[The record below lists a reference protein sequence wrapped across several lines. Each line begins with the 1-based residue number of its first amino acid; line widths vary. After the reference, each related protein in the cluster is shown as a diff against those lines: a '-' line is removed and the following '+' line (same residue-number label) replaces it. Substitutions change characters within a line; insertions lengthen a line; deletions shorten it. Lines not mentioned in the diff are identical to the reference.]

1 LLRART
7 RCERQSYEN
16 ARRQKQNREP
26 NSREHAFLR
35 WMLTDFGTGIPSE
48 KPHGKFLRFMKSAAQ
63 ISYFTPKMGGRYA
76 FFPQERSIF
85 NLWPISIIS
94 MADFHREHRI

>member
-1 LLRART
+1 
-7 RCERQSYEN
+7 
-16 ARRQKQNREP
+16 
-26 NSREHAFLR
+26 
-35 WMLTDFGTGIPSE
+35 MLTDFGTGIPSE

-94 MADFHREHRI
+94 MADFHREHRISAHVVCSMPGDCEIAARVRRLLRYHPCSRELR